1 MKINNVEL
9 EDLDFLEAETME
21 RIEQAQEEYSEKS
34 KKVDFAKHSEMIR
47 YNCELVFD
55 LFNTIFG
62 EGTDKKIFG
71 SRCNLMDCIKAISDL
86 FNYIETKKKES
97 EKEFSRLSSKYI
109 ARQR

>member
-34 KKVDFAKHSEMIR
+34 KKVDFNKHSEMIR

-71 SRCNLMDCIKAISDL
+71 SRCNLMDCTKAISDL

-97 EKEFSRLSSKYI
+97 EKEFSRLTGKYI
-109 ARQR
+109 SRQR